1 MRPALAGFIPILAL
15 ILLPS
20 SGLAQDSSR
29 AAVTCVVSHI
39 SDGDSFRCRDGRR
52 VRLTGI
58 DSPESSQPPFGA
70 RSRQALAD
78 WLPLGSTVCLEGDV
92 AQTDR
97 YGRWLAY
104 VWTGSTM
111 INEVMV
117 RAGWAVIYTVP
128 PNVKYAER
136 LGEAQKQART
146 LRAGLWADRGF
157 DCLPSQFR
165 RNRCAIPP

>member
-1 MRPALAGFIPILAL
+1 MQPVPAGFLSILAL

-20 SGLAQDSSR
+20 AGRAQSST
-29 AAVTCVVSHI
+29 AAPTCVVSHI

-58 DSPESSQPPFGA
+58 DSPESSQQPFGA
-70 RSRQALAD
+70 KSREALAR
-78 WLPLGSTVCLEGDV
+78 WLPLGSAVCLEGDV

-97 YGRWLAY
+97 YGRRLAY

-146 LRAGLWADRGF
+146 LRAGLWAERGF

-165 RNRCAIPP
+165 RNRCASSP